1 MQRLLLALPLVVLS
15 CWLSCWLLG
24 APANAGEK
32 REVKAKNFTWTLP
45 SEDWSFVECEP
56 GQVEAGYVVG
66 VSHKD
71 GRIKAWARVAPANGL
86 TAADLADEVKTSTLQ
101 SLTKHGQT
109 QVGHG
114 RLSGLAGS
122 LVAIQGEKGGVAFW
136 FRGYAVKQADTLHQ
150 VLIEAYDGA
159 EKGLGSAIDALRR
172 GYRLIGGAGPEEA
185 ASEAN
190 PMPTADDAAE
200 AGQEFPAG
208 GPKKEGRTA
217 VFPSHNLR
225 WTLPEGSPFTWS
237 VVTREEKTVGQL
249 LIQARGTQERKAE
262 GDGEPKENSIE
273 VSLVVGLRRAGATPD
288 LLVNASN
295 VQEGF
300 IESVF
305 KGKIDSGRT
314 KVDPSRKVGNHTG
327 ASFMLAGGEGKLIR
341 HFVFVTV
348 MLRERQ
354 YEWHVLMEG
363 GKDVLSV
370 WGKPLAALFDAVE
383 FPNTVE
389 PVSGPMQVPGIGA
402 LPSARG
408 HSVDK
413 ETEKPIPGGVAKK
426 PKGVSDVP
434 WEGGDAAQRIA
445 WEARSP
451 DGLAYLYFDIRGWS
465 LSDRAVAQRGLEEWV
480 KERETEWRTGAGS
493 DAVTI
498 TKGKEPWSE
507 GAWAGA
513 KGLTYRFT
521 GAGAGGH
528 PFVEQGWVVKGK
540 GSVIVLRAQFGGA
553 NAEKTMDAAWK
564 AIKKGI
570 KLN

>member
-1 MQRLLLALPLVVLS
+1 MRRLLLALPLVVFS
-15 CWLSCWLLG
+15 GWLLG
-24 APANAGEK
+24 PPASAGAK
-32 REVKAKNFTWTLP
+32 REVKAKNFAWTLP
-45 SEDWSFVECEP
+45 SEDWSFVECAAE
-56 GQVEAGYVVG
+56 QAEAGYVVG

-71 GRIKAWARVAPANGL
+71 GRVKAWARVAPANGL
-86 TAADLADEVKTSTLQ
+86 TAADLADEVKTFTLQ
-101 SLTKHGQT
+101 SLTKKGPA
-109 QVGHG
+109 QVGNG

-122 LVAIQGEKGGVAFW
+122 LVAIQGEKDGVAFW

-150 VLIEAYDGA
+150 VLIESYDGA

-172 GYRLIGGAGPEEA
+172 GYRLIDGAGPEEA
-185 ASEAN
+185 ASEVN
-190 PMPTADDAAE
+190 PLPAADESAE
-200 AGQEFPAG
+200 AGEEFPAG

-217 VFPSHNLR
+217 VFPSHNVR
-225 WTLPEGSPFTWS
+225 WTLPEGSPFVWS
-237 VVTREEKTVGQL
+237 QVTEDEKKMGL
-249 LIQARGTQERKAE
+249 LIQTRATQERKTE
-262 GDGEPKENSIE
+262 GDGEPKQNAIA
-273 VSLVVGLRRAGATPD
+273 VSLIVGPRQAGAAPD

-295 VQEGF
+295 VQEQF
-300 IESVF
+300 IETVF
-305 KGKIDSGRT
+305 NGKIDAGRT

-327 ASFMLAGGEGKLIR
+327 ASFMLAGGEGKLVR
-341 HFVFVTV
+341 HFVLVIV

-370 WGKPLAALFDAVE
+370 WGKPLTALFDAVQ

-389 PVSGPMQVPGIGA
+389 PVSGPIKVPGIGA

-408 HSVDK
+408 HSGDK
-413 ETEKPIPGGVAKK
+413 ETEKPIPGGLAKK
-426 PKGVSDVP
+426 PKGVTDVP
-434 WEGGDAAQRIA
+434 WEGGDPAQRIA

-451 DGLAYLYFDIRGWS
+451 DGLAYLFFDIRGWS

-480 KERETEWRTGAGS
+480 KERESEWRTGAGS
-493 DAVTI
+493 DAVTV
-498 TKGKEPWSE
+498 TKGKEAWSD
-507 GAWAGA
+507 GAWGGA

-521 GAGAGGH
+521 GAGAGDH
-528 PFVEQGWVVKGK
+528 PFVEQGWVVRGK